1 MRLLHT
7 ADLHLGRAFEGK
19 DLSDDQAAI
28 LDQIA
33 HAARSHQPDALIIAG
48 DIYDRATP
56 PAGGVRLCGDFI
68 RRVFAE
74 TSPAIVIIAGN
85 HDSGHRIDQMAMFAD
100 GQRAHVRG
108 ALAAHE
114 PPFVLHDA
122 HGPVAI
128 SGLPFGYEFAAR
140 ATFGDPTISSPEDA
154 MRAQVEA
161 ARAAVAPGARWIVA
175 AHTFV
180 AGGAA
185 SDVERPVSRTVG
197 TIETVGAHVFD
208 GAHYVALGH
217 LHRPQSV
224 GAPYVRY
231 AGAPLAFGF
240 DEAGHEKSMALVSLD
255 AAGAAEVD
263 LLPFTPLRR
272 VRTLTGTLEAL
283 LSQDDPESANDF
295 IRPVLTDEARPIDPL
310 KRLQAR
316 YPNVC
321 GITFATPRNSLS
333 HGTETRRTL
342 KLDRRDDVVAAFL
355 KHVRGSGPTDAEA
368 PLIASALRA
377 ADTATESQTE
387 SEPHKEQTELGTRDV
402 A

>member
-1 MRLLHT
+1 MRFLHT

-33 HAARSHQPDALIIAG
+33 DAARSHQPDALIIAG

-56 PAGGVRLCGDFI
+56 PEGAVRMFADFI
-68 RRVFAE
+68 RRVIAE
-74 TSPAIVIIAGN
+74 TSAAIIIIAGN

-114 PPFVLHDA
+114 PPFMLHDA

-140 ATFGDPTISSPEDA
+140 ATFGDPTIMSPEHV
-154 MRAQVEA
+154 MRAQIEA
-161 ARAAVAPGARWIVA
+161 ARPAVPPGARWIVA

-224 GAPYVRY
+224 GAPHVRY

-240 DEAGHEKSMALVSLD
+240 DEGDHEKSMALVSLD
-255 AAGAAEVD
+255 ATGLADVD
-263 LLPFTPLRR
+263 LIPFTPRRR

-283 LSQDDPESANDF
+283 LTHDDPESADDF
-295 IRPVLTDEARPIDPL
+295 IRPVLTDAARPIDPL

-321 GITFATPRNSLS
+321 GITFATPRHSLA

-355 KHVRGSGPTDAEA
+355 HHVRGSGPSHAEA

-377 ADTATESQTE
+377 ADTATEGEAETE
-387 SEPHKEQTELGTRDV
+387 HNYEDPAPGTRDV